1 MSKIKTIQEK
11 PLILLL
17 IGVLA
22 VSSAAILI
30 RLALPFAS
38 PLAISFYRML
48 FSSIIAFVIYLITR
62 SGQKVSLSKIQIL
75 LLCLGGVFLA
85 LHFISWTW
93 SLDMVSVS
101 SSVIFVTTTPLW
113 VGLLS
118 PVIFKEK
125 VPSKFYIGVGLAII
139 GGLLIALLSNNET
152 VANGTQSSILG
163 LFLAL
168 VGAWMASGYFI
179 IGKKLTGTVPT
190 ELYVTIVY
198 SVAIIVLGVFM
209 AIEQKATL
217 TVYQPSVYVLFLLM
231 AIIPQT
237 LGHTSFNLALNSLSA
252 RIVSLTL
259 LFEPVGSTILAIFL
273 LKEIPS
279 AVEIAGGIFILS
291 GLVIG
296 LTANPNAG

>member
-48 FSSIIAFVIYLITR
+48 FSSIIAFVIYRITR

-198 SVAIIVLGVFM
+198 SVATIVLGVFM